1 MSQRFPRRA
10 RPLVAVA
17 AITFASF
24 GVAAAAHVVRRGP
37 GLYARLAVIQVTRAP
52 SDQVRED
59 AAAYLRKL
67 GPIAVPA
74 IAARAREGA
83 IPDELFSVLARWA
96 GEPEADLLAASV
108 VGASEKRRREAI
120 EALGRIGT
128 EPAALAAGRG
138 LADPAPDVRQA
149 ARGALRGHS
158 EAVLVAAVRQ
168 AMGEPTFTPEFVATV
183 LVDEGRVGAAVGPV
197 ADGFRSGEAIRIY
210 NALNLAR
217 AVFPGYPPGAEK
229 EAALSSAI
237 AGTLRRL
244 EPGAQILALE
254 VLASLSGPEAQ
265 RALCG
270 IAASN
275 EQGFAVR
282 REAIGRL
289 SGRRDPGVVATLEK
303 LVQKGFTELRL
314 AAGEALGRSGTAA
327 DAARWMTQVEGRD
340 LDAVGREAFLRALG
354 GAGDGALIP
363 RMVALLRTWDAPSLR
378 DALRAILV
386 RDPRAGIPVLLG
398 EMADSQ
404 PNGLI
409 WIDQE
414 LRAITGHESRLS
426 VAWRSAEEFRRER
439 DTVHREWSD
448 WWERNRERTTLEWQE
463 LAQREAE
470 DGLRS
475 RSAADRA
482 AAVTRLMR
490 VAPGDLEARLVPML
504 DDPDEGVW
512 ARLQEALSSGGT
524 PAGNRMLREM
534 LSAGTPRQAARA
546 ARLLGRRGDAES
558 LDALVQ
564 ALGSKTAAVRR
575 EAAASLGLLKNRKA
589 SRALVP
595 LLRDESNP
603 VTVAARDALAELAD
617 PAVEPDLLQGLDSP
631 DEDLRLSCILLLGRC
646 GTRAAVRPLARFFQD
661 PSPVVQQSALHSF
674 QALSGVMPGRLDP
687 GELDLRKWE
696 ELVERRQR

>member
-1 MSQRFPRRA
+1 MRQRFPRRA

-52 SDQVRED
+52 SDQVRDD
-59 AAAYLRKL
+59 AAAYLAKL
-67 GPIAVPA
+67 GPAAVPA
-74 IAARAREGA
+74 IAARAREGP

-96 GEPEADLLAASV
+96 GESDADLLAASV
-108 VGASEKRRREAI
+108 VGTSEKRRRAAI

-138 LADPAPDVRQA
+138 LADPAPDVRTA
-149 ARGALRGHS
+149 ARDALRGHS
-158 EAVLVAAVRQ
+158 ELVLVAAVRQ
-168 AMGEPTFTPEFVATV
+168 AMGEPTFAPEFIATV
-183 LVDEGRVGAAVGPV
+183 LVGEGCVGAAVEPV
-197 ADGFRSGEAIRIY
+197 ADGFRSGDAIRIY

-217 AVFPGYPPGAEK
+217 AVFPAYPPGADK
-229 EAALSSAI
+229 EATLSSSI
-237 AGTLRRL
+237 AATLRRL
-244 EPGAQILALE
+244 EPGAQLLALE
-254 VLASLSGPEAQ
+254 VLAALSGPDAQ
-265 RALCG
+265 RALCD
-270 IAASN
+270 IAASQN
-275 EQGFAVR
+275 HAFAVR
-282 REAIGRL
+282 REAVARL
-289 SGRRDPGVVATLEK
+289 AGRRDPEVVATLERM
-303 LVQKGFTELRL
+303 VQKGFTELRL
-314 AAGEALGRSGTAA
+314 AAGEALGRSATAA
-327 DAARWMTQVEGRD
+327 DAARWMTLVEGRD
-340 LDAVGREAFLRALG
+340 LDAVGREAFVRAIG

-363 RMVALLRTWDAPSLR
+363 RMVALLRSWDAPSLR

-386 RDPRAGIPVLLG
+386 RDPRAGVPVLLAELAG
-398 EMADSQ
+398 SQ

-414 LRAITGHESRLS
+414 LRTITGHESRLS
-426 VAWRSAEEFRRER
+426 VAWRTAEEFRQER
-439 DTVHREWSD
+439 DAVHREWTE
-448 WWERNRERTTLEWQE
+448 WWEKNRERTALEWQE

-475 RSAADRA
+475 RRASERA

-512 ARLQEALSSGGT
+512 TRLQEALSPGGT
-524 PAGNRMLREM
+524 PAGNRMLRE
-534 LSAGTPRQAARA
+534 LLAAGTPRQASRA
-546 ARLLGRRGDAES
+546 ARLLGRRGDAEA
-558 LDALVQ
+558 LDPLVE

-575 EAAASLGLLKNRKA
+575 EAATALGLLKDRKA
-589 SRALVP
+589 SLALVP

-603 VTVAARDALAELAD
+603 VAVAARDALAELAD
-617 PAVEPDLLQGLDSP
+617 PAVEPDLLVGLNSP
-631 DEDLRLSCILLLGRC
+631 SEDLRLSCILLLGRC
-646 GTRAAVRPLARFFQD
+646 GTRAAVRPLARFFQN
-661 PSPVVQQSALHSF
+661 PSQVVQQSALHSF
-674 QALSGVMPGRLDP
+674 QALSGIMPNRLDP